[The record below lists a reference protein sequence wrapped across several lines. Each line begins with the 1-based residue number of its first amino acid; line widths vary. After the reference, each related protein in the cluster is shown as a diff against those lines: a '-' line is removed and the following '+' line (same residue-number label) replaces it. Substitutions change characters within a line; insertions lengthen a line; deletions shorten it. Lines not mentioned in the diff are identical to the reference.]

1 MKARTSVPQP
11 TPEPASLGRVAVKL
25 FLAIC
30 DAWKLTEQQRLKLA
44 GQSSRT
50 TLRNWKLKVEAGAP
64 LNLAPDTLERLSLIA
79 GIRKGVELLYPREEW
94 DVYPHKPNAA
104 FGGQTLVERMT
115 AGRLIDLYEVR
126 RYLDGERGAHFG

>member
-1 MKARTSVPQP
+1 MKSRAPSRSTAPSPDQMG
-11 TPEPASLGRVAVKL
+11 LVALKL
-25 FLAIC
+25 FFAIT
-30 DAWKLTEQQRLKLA
+30 DAWKLGEQQKLKLA

-50 TLRNWKLKVEAGAP
+50 TLRNWKQKVEAGAP
-64 LNLAPDTLERLSLIA
+64 VSLATDTLERLSLIA

-94 DVYPHKPNAA
+94 DSYPHRPNSA
-104 FGGQTLVERMT
+104 FGGQTLIERMT